1 MTENES
7 LIWASSHYLTEQ
19 LPKEFANW
27 SEEQVDEFILSN
39 PWQPFENWSAQDVW
53 ELIDNLARSVRNDFV
68 SKKKSDE
75 STKTLCCS
83 ECGNDNIE
91 WQVWADENNE
101 ISDGV
106 YYLMTVKD
114 VYCRDCGDKTRPIA
128 KEKPDE

>member
-53 ELIDNLARSVRNDFV
+53 ELIEDLAGSVRELIHFIL
-68 SKKKSDE
+68 KS
-75 STKTLCCS
+75 L
-83 ECGNDNIE
+83 NIF
-91 WQVWADENNE
+91 
-101 ISDGV
+101 IG
-106 YYLMTVKD
+106 
-114 VYCRDCGDKTRPIA
+114 KTR
-128 KEKPDE
+128 